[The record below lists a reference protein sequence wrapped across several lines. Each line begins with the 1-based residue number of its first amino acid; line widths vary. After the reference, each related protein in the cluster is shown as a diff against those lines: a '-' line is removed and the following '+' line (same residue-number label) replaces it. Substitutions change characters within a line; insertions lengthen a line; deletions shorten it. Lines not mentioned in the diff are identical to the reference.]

1 MVTCS
6 ISLLLGGESRTCQL
20 MNALGSCL
28 SSDSVCCLSFNLY
41 SFYKALALK
50 SLYYCWSR
58 LLFTKTQRALPSK
71 SNTRTQQIRY
81 PISPDEGFQL
91 YFLTH
96 KTRQSMMS
104 ILVSIGPN
112 LFINLQNYQT
122 FCTFAQLQQCRVP
135 LCSKDYNFFKNN
147 KKIKLA
153 LQDYH

>member
-20 MNALGSCL
+20 MNALASCL

-41 SFYKALALK
+41 SFYKALAFK

-81 PISPDEGFQL
+81 PISPDEAFQL

-104 ILVSIGPN
+104 ILVSRAKFVHKSAKLPN
-112 LFINLQNYQT
+112 FLHICLATIVQGSSLFQRL
-122 FCTFAQLQQCRVP
+122 
-135 LCSKDYNFFKNN
+135 
-147 KKIKLA
+147 
-153 LQDYH
+153 